1 MRIGLA
7 LGTPLIADTWL
18 GCVVANC
25 PGDVV
30 LCIEIGGD
38 PGADAAWRVFPRPD
52 VMLSRA
58 IAYVCRDEE
67 ARQCVVR
74 SWYRKCGALTGYRC
88 ESTRE
93 TTSSREE
100 VSCARPRQPIAGAQ
114 ARVA

>member
-38 PGADAAWRVFPRPD
+38 PGADR
-52 VMLSRA
+52 
-58 IAYVCRDEE
+58 
-67 ARQCVVR
+67 
-74 SWYRKCGALTGYRC
+74 
-88 ESTRE
+88 
-93 TTSSREE
+93 
-100 VSCARPRQPIAGAQ
+100 
-114 ARVA
+114 RVARIPAA